1 MLGERTSTLH
11 RCQCAAFELSEL
23 EGGASVVGVWEGAAA
38 SLRGEGRREEA
49 GGRGATRARTR
60 DDVDGE
66 ALGMRRGVAGHGC
79 LDRCQ
84 SLWEWYAWLLVG
96 KAGTTTPVGRR
107 DRVAIASDCGV
118 GEGGHVVL

>member
-1 MLGERTSTLH
+1 M
-11 RCQCAAFELSEL
+11 
-23 EGGASVVGVWEGAAA
+23 WEGAAA

-60 DDVDGE
+60 DVRLWGC
-66 ALGMRRGVAGHGC
+66 GVAGHGC

-107 DRVAIASDCGV
+107 QRVMIAWDCGV
-118 GEGGHVVL
+118 GGGGHVVLQSESEGGKGRREAHH